1 MYEST
6 TGAQPTTSDDAV
18 PFQVYLEG
26 NSIPFDVTTD
36 EDLGPMMLGEQGPPQ
51 LFDPGIEV
59 QESTI
64 PDQIIFTPVPGDDPS
79 IDVDATVYGGRVR
92 ETTIDVFLFSVHME
106 GTPAIGI
113 YAFDG
118 THQVDLAWVP
128 EVIAPGYAR
137 SSSFVFDE
145 GESDVFWWGPLAPEV
160 SVVSISVD
168 GDLHA
173 AVRPRARFVVVDM
186 TGTPRWAPLQFVAYD
201 ARGNVI
207 ESVQAEAKDPSS

>member
-1 MYEST
+1 
-6 TGAQPTTSDDAV
+6 
-18 PFQVYLEG
+18 
-26 NSIPFDVTTD
+26 
-36 EDLGPMMLGEQGPPQ
+36 
-51 LFDPGIEV
+51 
-59 QESTI
+59 
-64 PDQIIFTPVPGDDPS
+64 
-79 IDVDATVYGGRVR
+79 
-92 ETTIDVFLFSVHME
+92 ME